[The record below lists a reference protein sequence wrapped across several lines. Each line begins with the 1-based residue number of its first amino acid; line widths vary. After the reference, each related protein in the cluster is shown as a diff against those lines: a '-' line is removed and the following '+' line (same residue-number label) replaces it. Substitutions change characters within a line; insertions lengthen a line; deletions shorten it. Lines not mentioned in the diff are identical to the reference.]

1 MTQPPPQVRPLGERA
16 REAMRVR
23 HMSHRTEKSYLYWM
37 RRFHSFCQ
45 GRDPALVDADKV
57 TEFLTLLATRDKLA
71 ASTQNQALCAIVFMF
86 KHVLGMELAW
96 LDGLVRAQRTPRLP
110 TVLTRGEV
118 VTVLSHMQ
126 GPTQLI
132 ALLMYGSGLRLQ
144 EACTLRVKDIDFDRR
159 TLTVRCG
166 KGDKDRQT
174 MLPAM
179 IIPHLRQQ
187 VAQVESLHARDLA
200 EGAGWVEVP
209 AALARKAP
217 SVANSLAWQ
226 WLFPATRHYIEP
238 ESGQRRR
245 HHLHETLVQRSV
257 QTAVSRAQLNKRAS
271 CHTFRHSFATHL
283 LEDGHDIRTVQEL
296 LGHSDVSTTMI
307 YTHVLQTGPCGVRSP
322 IDRLFTPT
330 LPAFPELHNPTS
342 SPAAQRPSPAIT
354 GLPNTPPARR
364 RLPLNR

>member
-1 MTQPPPQVRPLGERA
+1 MTPPTPRNRPLGERA

-37 RRFHSFCQ
+37 RRFHSFCG
-45 GRDPALVDADKV
+45 GRDPSQATAEKV

-86 KHVLGMELAW
+86 KHVLEMEFPW

-118 VTVLSHMQ
+118 ITVLSRMH

-144 EACTLRVKDIDFDRR
+144 EACTLRVKDVDFDRR

-179 IIPHLRQQ
+179 VIPRLRQQ
-187 VAQVESLHARDLA
+187 LAHVEALHARDLE

-209 AALARKAP
+209 TALARKAP
-217 SVANSLAWQ
+217 SAANSLAWQ
-226 WLFPATRHYIEP
+226 WVFPATRHYIEP
-238 ESGQRRR
+238 ETGQRRR

-257 QTAVSRAQLNKRAS
+257 QTAVHQAQLTKRAS

-296 LGHSDVSTTMI
+296 LGHSDVSTTMV
-307 YTHVLQTGPCGVRSP
+307 YTHVLQTGPSGVRSP

-330 LPAFPELHNPTS
+330 LPPFPELSN
-342 SPAAQRPSPAIT
+342 T
-354 GLPNTPPARR
+354 GLPPDVAASLLAVPGLSNPLPARR
-364 RLPLNR
+364 RLSLNK

>member
-1 MTQPPPQVRPLGERA
+1 MTSTTPRNRPLGDRA
-16 REAMRVR
+16 REAMRLR

-37 RRFHSFCQ
+37 RRFHAFCG
-45 GRDPALVDADKV
+45 GRDPSHVTPEKV

-86 KHVLGMELAW
+86 KHVLGMELPW

-118 VTVLSHMQ
+118 VTLLSQMR
-126 GPTQLI
+126 GPTQTI

-144 EACTLRVKDIDFDRR
+144 EACSLRVKDLDFDRR
-159 TLTVRCG
+159 TLTVRSG

-179 IIPHLRQQ
+179 VIQRLRHQL
-187 VAQVESLHARDLA
+187 AHVEALHARDLE
-200 EGAGWVEVP
+200 EGAGWVAVP

-217 SVANSLAWQ
+217 CIANSLAWQ
-226 WLFPATRHYIEP
+226 WVFPATRHYIDP
-238 ESGQRRR
+238 ETGQRRR
-245 HHLHETLVQRSV
+245 HHLHETLVQRAV
-257 QTAVSRAQLNKRAS
+257 QTAVHDAQHTKRAS
-271 CHTFRHSFATHL
+271 CHTLRHSFATHL

-296 LGHSDVSTTMI
+296 LGHSDVSTTMV
-307 YTHVLQTGPCGVRSP
+307 YTHVLQTGPSGIRSP

-330 LPAFPELHNPTS
+330 IPILPE
-342 SPAAQRPSPAIT
+342 Q
-354 GLPNTPPARR
+354 PNTSPPAPSALARLTAPSLSHANKHRR

>member
-1 MTQPPPQVRPLGERA
+1 MTPSAPPNRPLGERA
-16 REAMRVR
+16 REAMRLR
-23 HMSHRTEKSYLYWM
+23 HMSHRTEKTYLYWM
-37 RRFHSFCQ
+37 RRFHSFCH
-45 GRDPALVDADKV
+45 GRDPSQATAEKV
-57 TEFLTLLATRDKLA
+57 TEFLTLLSTRDKLA

-86 KHVLGMELAW
+86 KHVLGMELPW

-110 TVLTRGEV
+110 TVMTRGEV
-118 VTVLSHMQ
+118 VSVLSQMQ

-144 EACTLRVKDIDFDRR
+144 EACTLRVKDVDFDRR

-179 IIPHLRQQ
+179 VLPRLRHQLQ
-187 VAQVESLHARDLA
+187 HVTALHSRDLE

-209 AALARKAP
+209 NALARKAP

-226 WLFPATRHYIEP
+226 WVFPATRHYIDP
-238 ESGQRRR
+238 ETGHRRR
-245 HHLHETLVQRSV
+245 HHLHETLIQRSV
-257 QTAVSRAQLNKRAS
+257 QTAVHRAQISKRAS

-307 YTHVLQTGPCGVRSP
+307 YTHVLQTGPSGVRSP

-330 LPAFPELHNPTS
+330 IPTFPEVS
-342 SPAAQRPSPAIT
+342 
-354 GLPNTPPARR
+354 NTAHPPASQGPLLAIPALSNSPSHRR
-364 RLPLNR
+364 APSQNK